1 MKQNRQHYYPELGG
15 PPSITQQWLYTFK
28 VDTPLSTLK
37 HHALNDKWYYQSQKR
52 KKYERKKKI
61 AAGRRVLY
69 SKSMQI
75 PKNYVF
81 MI

>member
-52 KKYERKKKI
+52 KKYERKKK
-61 AAGRRVLY
+61 
-69 SKSMQI
+69 QQQED
-75 PKNYVF
+75 VF
-81 MI
+81 YTLRACRFQRIMFL